1 MLGLTAMTP
10 RSKLA
15 LWLLMAAGLLAN
27 AFPLPMLPAVD
38 FLFGSIAAMI
48 VLHGYGLGWGA
59 LSALVAGSY
68 TLVLWHHPYALL
80 LFVAEVLFVGL
91 LLRPNRSI
99 VLLDGL
105 FWVVLGMPLVWLF
118 YRRVLGIEADETR
131 LVMLKDAVNGI
142 FNALLASLL
151 VLHSPLRAIAHAQ
164 APEPMSSEP
173 KALKPATAEPS
184 ATTAGLP
191 AHAARPPGQQPT
203 QHPVRQPARARVVS
217 LSQAIFNMAVGCVL
231 LPALL
236 LIILDSR
243 QNRANGESDLHA
255 DLKANATAVSN
266 TLERWQHRRLDTV
279 TQLARLGTAAN
290 LQDSPSL
297 QRDLELLARASPDFI
312 GLCIAALPSPGAAPS
327 RALAVYPAR
336 DASGRPNSAA
346 DFATPGHLQRLRS
359 TRHGIVS
366 EVFTPPVPLRRTSAP
381 ARGEP
386 RQPVMALHAPIF
398 RDGRFRGYAAGIIDL
413 ASLRMLLTHSL
424 PAGTMRATI
433 VDNRRRV
440 VASTV
445 ARRRALQA
453 FAHPPGTRHRFDA
466 TTYQWLPV
474 RTGRLAI
481 ERWSDS
487 IFVSETRLSGTP
499 WRLITEAPLAPQWR
513 SLGESNVH
521 SLLLVLLLSLA
532 ALLLA
537 ALLSR
542 SLTRPL
548 AQLALMTTNLPA
560 RLAGGSPRGVA
571 ARSVPARSA
580 APGKTP
586 EAQARSKQPDNEQ
599 AHREQASIG
608 QPDSQKPDSQD
619 SDGQQSGALPAL
631 TQDLVWPH
639 SSVEEMDVLVGNF
652 QSMVGTLQE
661 NFQAVETARGQL
673 EEEQA
678 RLSEANRLK
687 DEFLAILSHE
697 LRTPLVPVIG
707 YADLLARGVLGG
719 DETSDAARAI
729 ERNARHQLRLIE
741 DLLDVSRIISG
752 KLLMNTGTVSLLHV
766 MRDAVAT
773 VQLSAD
779 AKKVGLTLS
788 MPDEFRSIAGD
799 EARLRQVMLNLIGNA
814 IKFTPEGGQV
824 YVTLEHTGDRAE
836 ITVADTGQGIT
847 PDFLPHVFDRF
858 RQNADHLTRA
868 AGGLG
873 LGLSIVQHIVAAH
886 GGRIEA
892 HSEGEGR
899 GSVFIVHLPMPPPP
913 TAPLLPAPE
922 PSSAQPGKPLTNR
935 LAGATTRAATGRLH
949 GATVLV
955 VDDEADSRARLTAML
970 QREGARVADAVSA
983 AAGLETALRDRP
995 GIIISGLGMEHGAE
1009 FLQRVRAAS
1018 TLQDVPVVAFTAQV
1032 SGQARSQTL
1041 NGGFNACLSKP
1052 VQAEDVID
1060 LLESLMDRH

>member
-1 MLGLTAMTP
+1 
-10 RSKLA
+10 
-15 LWLLMAAGLLAN
+15 MA
-27 AFPLPMLPAVD
+27 
-38 FLFGSIAAMI
+38 
-48 VLHGYGLGWGA
+48 
-59 LSALVAGSY
+59 
-68 TLVLWHHPYALL
+68 
-80 LFVAEVLFVGL
+80 
-91 LLRPNRSI
+91 
-99 VLLDGL
+99 
-105 FWVVLGMPLVWLF
+105 
-118 YRRVLGIEADETR
+118 
-131 LVMLKDAVNGI
+131 
-142 FNALLASLL
+142 
-151 VLHSPLRAIAHAQ
+151 
-164 APEPMSSEP
+164 
-173 KALKPATAEPS
+173 
-184 ATTAGLP
+184 
-191 AHAARPPGQQPT
+191 
-203 QHPVRQPARARVVS
+203 
-217 LSQAIFNMAVGCVL
+217 
-231 LPALL
+231 
-236 LIILDSR
+236 
-243 QNRANGESDLHA
+243 
-255 DLKANATAVSN
+255 
-266 TLERWQHRRLDTV
+266 
-279 TQLARLGTAAN
+279 
-290 LQDSPSL
+290 
-297 QRDLELLARASPDFI
+297 
-312 GLCIAALPSPGAAPS
+312 
-327 RALAVYPAR
+327 
-336 DASGRPNSAA
+336 
-346 DFATPGHLQRLRS
+346 
-359 TRHGIVS
+359 
-366 EVFTPPVPLRRTSAP
+366 
-381 ARGEP
+381 

-398 RDGRFRGYAAGIIDL
+398 RDGRFGGYAAGIIDL
-413 ASLRMLLTHSL
+413 ASLRMLLRHSL

-440 VASTV
+440 MASTV
-445 ARRRALQA
+445 ARRRALEA
-453 FAHPPGTRHRFDA
+453 FAHPPGMRHRFDE

-499 WRLITEAPLAPQWR
+499 WRLIIEAPLALQWR

-521 SLLLVLLLSLA
+521 SLFLVLLLSLA

-560 RLAGGSPRGVA
+560 RLAGGSPRSVA
-571 ARSVPARSA
+571 ARSVTAR
-580 APGKTP
+580 G
-586 EAQARSKQPDNEQ
+586 EQPDNEQ
-599 AHREQASIG
+599 AHREQASVG
-608 QPDSQKPDSQD
+608 QPDSQEPDTQD

-652 QSMVGTLQE
+652 QFMAGTLQE

-766 MRDAVAT
+766 VRDAVAT

-788 MPDEFRSIAGD
+788 MPDEFRSITGD

-824 YVTLEHTGDRAE
+824 YITLEHTGDRAE

-899 GSVFIVHLPMPPPP
+899 GSVFIIHLPMPPPP
-913 TAPLLPAPE
+913 TAPLLPATE

-949 GATVLV
+949 GASVLV
-955 VDDEADSRARLTAML
+955 VDDEADSRTRLSAML
-970 QREGARVADAVSA
+970 QREGARVADAGSA
-983 AAGLETALRDRP
+983 VEALEAALRDRP
-995 GIIISGLGMEHGAE
+995 GIIISGLGTEPGAE
-1009 FLQRVRAAS
+1009 FLQRVRADG
-1018 TLQDVPVVAFTAQV
+1018 TLQGVPVVALASQS
-1032 SGQARSQTL
+1032 SGQARTQTL

-1052 VQAEDVID
+1052 AQAEDVID